1 MHLLRID
8 SSVRVEN
15 SKTRTLTDFFLQE
28 LGKYTPFSLVRRDVG
43 LNPPPPPNDEFV
55 KANYTPPT
63 NRTEQMNETL
73 KTSDEL
79 INELLNADKIVMA
92 SPMYNFS
99 IPASLKAYIDNIVR
113 VGRTFTL
120 GEDGAMNGLLGEK
133 KILIITSRGAM
144 SYKEDGVLAAFDFQE
159 GYLNALCRFLGITAI
174 QFVHTEAQD
183 FGKEELK
190 DTNFEQAKKELRELA
205 KVW

>member
-1 MHLLRID
+1 MNLLRID

-43 LNPPPPPNDEFV
+43 LNPPPIPNDEFV
-55 KANYTPPT
+55 KANYTSPT
-63 NRTEQMNETL
+63 ERTERMNEIL

-79 INELLNADKIVMA
+79 INELLNANKIVMA

-99 IPASLKAYIDNIVR
+99 IPAPLKAYIDNIVR
-113 VGRTFTL
+113 VGRTFAL
-120 GEDGAMNGLLGEK
+120 GEDGTMNGLLGEK

-159 GYLNALCRFLGITAI
+159 GYLKALCRFLGITAI
-174 QFVHTEAQD
+174 QFVNTEAQD

>member
-1 MHLLRID
+1 MNLLRID

-43 LNPPPPPNDEFV
+43 LNPPPIPNDEFV
-55 KANYTPPT
+55 KANYTSPT
-63 NRTEQMNETL
+63 ERTERMNEIL

-79 INELLNADKIVMA
+79 INELLNANKIVMA

-99 IPASLKAYIDNIVR
+99 IPAPLKAYIDNIVR

-120 GEDGAMNGLLGEK
+120 GEDGTMNGLLGEK

-159 GYLNALCRFLGITAI
+159 GYLKALCRFLGITAI
-174 QFVHTEAQD
+174 QFVNTEAQD